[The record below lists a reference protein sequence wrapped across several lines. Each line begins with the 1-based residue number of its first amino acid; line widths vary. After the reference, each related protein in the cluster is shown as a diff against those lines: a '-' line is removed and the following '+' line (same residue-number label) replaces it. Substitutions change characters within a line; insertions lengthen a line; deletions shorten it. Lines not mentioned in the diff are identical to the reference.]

1 MRLVSGQYFVRM
13 FKPPRSLVYTTTV
26 LYDDM
31 VLYRFYEYEEDES
44 ISKDLYT
51 KLKKI
56 RIWDDD

>member
-1 MRLVSGQYFVRM
+1 
-13 FKPPRSLVYTTTV
+13 
-26 LYDDM
+26 M